1 MATDL
6 MQPGGGLTNSK
17 LALADATVSD
27 VLSGKKFYS
36 GDKELK
42 TGTMTNRGAWMATVG
57 SGNSVTIPQ
66 GYHNGNGKVNSIPL
80 KEWYTTLTAGN
91 SGYPNPATANAPG
104 KIVGI
109 KTCSTDVHDGKGVNG
124 FIAKPR
130 LSFNGNQLRLT
141 GTFDYTNQWVKAT
154 VTVLYE

>member
-1 MATDL
+1 MGLMMAS
-6 MQPGGGLTNSK
+6 GGLTTSK
-17 LALADATVSD
+17 LQLATAVENE
-27 VLSGKKFYS
+27 VLSGETFYA
-36 GDKELK
+36 GDKCLK
-42 TGTMTNRGAWMATVG
+42 KGSMPNIGAWEATVG

-80 KEWYTTLTAGN
+80 KEWSTTLTAGN
-91 SGYPNPATANAPG
+91 NDYPNPATANAPG

-109 KTCSTDVHDGKGVNG
+109 KTCSTDINGGKGVNG
-124 FIAKPR
+124 FFAKSS
-130 LSFNGNQLRLT
+130 LSFSGNQLRLT

>member
-1 MATDL
+1 MAL
-6 MQPGGGLTNSK
+6 MTASGGLSNGK
-17 LALADATVSD
+17 LALANAEVGD
-27 VLSGKKFYS
+27 VLSGKTFYA
-36 GDKELK
+36 GDKLVK
-42 TGTMTNRGAWMATVG
+42 AGTMPNNGAWGATVG

-80 KEWYTTLTAGN
+80 KEWSTTLTAGN
-91 SGYPNPATANAPG
+91 NDYPNPATANAPG

-109 KTCSTDVHDGKGVNG
+109 KTCSTDINGGQGTNG
-124 FIAKPR
+124 FIAKPH
-130 LSFNGNQLRLT
+130 LSFSGSQLRLT